1 MQHGRCGNGH
11 DLLYSDEWKANV
23 SKSSAEW
30 RSYCEA
36 LSRVKRF
43 FRLQLSSGRTFA
55 VADFKQY
62 VSLLEGDGESRPR
75 RVREAIDKLQ
85 SDFTLIGTHEGDRI
99 KAEVLQELQKQP
111 ELANS

>member
-1 MQHGRCGNGH
+1 MDTTTYIH
-11 DLLYSDEWKANV
+11 SDEWKSTV
-23 SKSSAEW
+23 SKASPEW

-43 FRLQLSSGRTFA
+43 FRLQLTSGRNLA

-62 VSLLEGDGESRPR
+62 VSLLEGDGEAQPR

-85 SDFTLIGTHEGDRI
+85 SDFNLIGIHEGDHI
-99 KAEVLQELQKQP
+99 KAEILKELQKQP
-111 ELANS
+111 EPVTS

>member
-1 MQHGRCGNGH
+1 M
-11 DLLYSDEWKANV
+11 DTVPYIYSEEWKSVV
-23 SKSSAEW
+23 SKSSPEW

-43 FRLQLSSGRTFA
+43 FRLQLTSGRTLA

-62 VSLLEGDGESRPR
+62 VSLLEGDGEAQPR

-85 SDFTLIGTHEGDRI
+85 SDFNLIGIHEGDRI
-99 KAEVLQELQKQP
+99 RDEILQELQKQA
-111 ELANS
+111 ELATS

>member
-1 MQHGRCGNGH
+1 METTTYI
-11 DLLYSDEWKANV
+11 YSDEWITTV
-23 SKSSAEW
+23 SKSSPEW

-43 FRLQLSSGRTFA
+43 FRLQLTSGRNLA

-62 VSLLEGDGESRPR
+62 VSLVEGDGEAQPR

-85 SDFTLIGTHEGDRI
+85 SDFNLIGIHEGDRI
-99 KAEVLQELQKQP
+99 RTEVLLELQKQL
-111 ELANS
+111 ELAAS